1 MYVPL
6 TTITRL
12 WLLRMRRVCVERRRC
27 LLDTSMIA
35 SCATRDVCAGKTSP
49 AGDITS
55 SSVLWIRTFP
65 SGQDGTVAAEA
76 RSRKETNVARPKDAD
91 PGCAIATSYTLVAQK
106 PPKSLQIP
114 ATSVQLAGES
124 RLDAQSFPDT
134 GGTPVDPHVD
144 SASDSHSVTGA
155 DHAEATAQI
164 GRNVAAVRE
173 QINAAALRSGRSP
186 ADICLL
192 PVTKYHPESQLRAIH
207 SLGFRDLGENRIQEL
222 RAKAAAMSDLDI
234 NWVLIGHLQTNKAT
248 QAARVAKEIQSVD
261 SLRVATALSNAV
273 VRLQNEDAAAGEDA
287 AAAPLKVLLQVN
299 TSGEEAKYGLAPNE
313 VGAVLEQVAD
323 LPGLTVGGFMT
334 MAPLTDDEGVVR
346 QTFSRLRELRDTLV
360 RASGLE
366 LPELSMGMSHDFEI
380 AIEEGATTV
389 RIGSS
394 IFGPRL

>member
-1 MYVPL
+1 M
-6 TTITRL
+6 
-12 WLLRMRRVCVERRRC
+12 
-27 LLDTSMIA
+27 
-35 SCATRDVCAGKTSP
+35 
-49 AGDITS
+49 
-55 SSVLWIRTFP
+55 
-65 SGQDGTVAAEA
+65 
-76 RSRKETNVARPKDAD
+76 
-91 PGCAIATSYTLVAQK
+91 
-106 PPKSLQIP
+106 
-114 ATSVQLAGES
+114 QLAGES

-134 GGTPVDPHVD
+134 GGTPVDLHVD

-155 DHAEATAQI
+155 DHAEADANQLSA
-164 GRNVAAVRE
+164 NVAAVRE
-173 QINAAALRSGRSP
+173 QINAAALRSGRSA
-186 ADICLL
+186 ADIRLL
-192 PVTKYHPESQLRAIH
+192 PVTKYHPESQLRAIYA
-207 SLGFRDLGENRIQEL
+207 LGFRDLGENRIQEL

-273 VRLQNEDAAAGEDA
+273 VRLHSEDEDAGAGA
-287 AAAPLKVLLQVN
+287 AAAPLQVLLQVN
-299 TSGEEAKYGLAPNE
+299 TSGEEAKYGLAPSE

>member
-1 MYVPL
+1 MDLP
-6 TTITRL
+6 
-12 WLLRMRRVCVERRRC
+12 
-27 LLDTSMIA
+27 
-35 SCATRDVCAGKTSP
+35 
-49 AGDITS
+49 
-55 SSVLWIRTFP
+55 
-65 SGQDGTVAAEA
+65 
-76 RSRKETNVARPKDAD
+76 
-91 PGCAIATSYTLVAQK
+91 
-106 PPKSLQIP
+106 
-114 ATSVQLAGES
+114 
-124 RLDAQSFPDT
+124 
-134 GGTPVDPHVD
+134 VD

-164 GRNVAAVRE
+164 GCNVAAVRE

-186 ADICLL
+186 ADIRLL

-248 QAARVAKEIQSVD
+248 QAARVAQEVQSVD

-273 VRLQNEDAAAGEDA
+273 VRLQNEDAAAGAGEA
-287 AAAPLKVLLQVN
+287 ATPLKVLLQVN

-313 VGAVLEQVAD
+313 VGAVLEQVSD
-323 LPGLTVGGFMT
+323 LPGLAVAGFMT
-334 MAPLTDDEGVVR
+334 MAPLTDDEGVIR
-346 QTFSRLRELRDTLV
+346 QTFSRLRELRVTLV

>member
-1 MYVPL
+1 M
-6 TTITRL
+6 
-12 WLLRMRRVCVERRRC
+12 
-27 LLDTSMIA
+27 
-35 SCATRDVCAGKTSP
+35 
-49 AGDITS
+49 
-55 SSVLWIRTFP
+55 
-65 SGQDGTVAAEA
+65 
-76 RSRKETNVARPKDAD
+76 
-91 PGCAIATSYTLVAQK
+91 
-106 PPKSLQIP
+106 
-114 ATSVQLAGES
+114 
-124 RLDAQSFPDT
+124 
-134 GGTPVDPHVD
+134 DPHVD

-273 VRLQNEDAAAGEDA
+273 VRLQNEGEAAAAGEDA
-287 AAAPLKVLLQVN
+287 ATPLKVLLQVN

>member
-1 MYVPL
+1 MDL
-6 TTITRL
+6 
-12 WLLRMRRVCVERRRC
+12 
-27 LLDTSMIA
+27 
-35 SCATRDVCAGKTSP
+35 
-49 AGDITS
+49 
-55 SSVLWIRTFP
+55 
-65 SGQDGTVAAEA
+65 
-76 RSRKETNVARPKDAD
+76 
-91 PGCAIATSYTLVAQK
+91 
-106 PPKSLQIP
+106 
-114 ATSVQLAGES
+114 
-124 RLDAQSFPDT
+124 
-134 GGTPVDPHVD
+134 HVD

-155 DHAEATAQI
+155 DHAEADANQLSA
-164 GRNVAAVRE
+164 NVAAVRE
-173 QINAAALRSGRSP
+173 QINAAALRSGRSA
-186 ADICLL
+186 ADIRLL
-192 PVTKYHPESQLRAIH
+192 PVTKYHPESQLRAIYA
-207 SLGFRDLGENRIQEL
+207 LGFRDLGENRIQEL

-299 TSGEEAKYGLAPNE
+299 TSGEEAKYGLAPSE

-346 QTFSRLRELRDTLV
+346 QTFSRLRELRDALRTT
-360 RASGLE
+360 SGLE